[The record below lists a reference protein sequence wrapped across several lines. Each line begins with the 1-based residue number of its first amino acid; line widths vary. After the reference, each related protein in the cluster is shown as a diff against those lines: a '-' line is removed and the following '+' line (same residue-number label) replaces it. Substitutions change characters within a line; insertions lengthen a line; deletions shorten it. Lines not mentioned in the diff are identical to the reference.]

1 MEPVS
6 QRQPAVGF
14 IFVTLVLAVVGFGLL
29 IPVLPALVKEFQGG
43 SVSDGS
49 HAYGWIISTYALM
62 QFVGAPIMGS
72 LSDRFGR
79 RRIILVATAGSAIDY
94 VIMANAPDLA
104 WLFVARIIAGFTAG
118 VLSTANAYIA
128 DVTPPEKRAQ
138 SFGLLGAA
146 FGIGFVIGP
155 VLGGV
160 LGHYDL
166 RLPFWFAAGC
176 SSLNWLWGFFVL
188 PESLKPENR
197 RAFAWKRANPVGAL
211 LALGHLPAVLAL
223 AGSYFILM
231 LAQTSIQSTWAL
243 YTDARYHWGPMQ
255 VGLSLMAVGV
265 LSGLVQATLVKKIVP
280 RIGDARAVLIGF
292 FISIVTQIC
301 YGLATQGWMIYAIL
315 VVGAFAGIS
324 GPALQSYITKHVPA
338 NEQGA
343 VQGVYTGLASLAGI
357 PGPLFGTIVLGWA
370 TDADPAVHLP
380 WILGA
385 LDGPVN
391 RLLRLVPHHPGMS
404 FFLGSALTAL
414 ALYLAVRTFR
424 KDAAIT
430 TPAPGQ

>member
-1 MEPVS
+1 
-6 QRQPAVGF
+6 
-14 IFVTLVLAVVGFGLL
+14 VGFGLL

-62 QFVGAPIMGS
+62 QFIGAPIMGS
-72 LSDRFGR
+72 LSDRYGR
-79 RRIILVATAGSAIDY
+79 RRIILIATAGSAADY
-94 VIMANAPDLA
+94 VIMALAPTLA

-176 SSLNWLWGFFVL
+176 ATLNWCWGFFVL

-197 RAFAWKRANPVGAL
+197 RPFQWKRANPVGAL
-211 LALGHLPAVLAL
+211 LALGHLPSVLAL

-231 LAQTSIQSTWAL
+231 LAQTIMQSTWAL

-255 VGLSLMAVGV
+255 VGLSLMSVGV

-280 RIGDARAVLIGF
+280 RIGETRAVLIGF
-292 FISIVTQIC
+292 TISIVTTIG

-315 VVGAFAGIS
+315 VFGAFAGIS

-357 PGPLFGTIVLGWA
+357 PGPLLGTFVLGWA
-370 TDADPAVHLP
+370 TDPDPTVHLP
-380 WILGA
+380 WLFSA

-391 RLLRLVPHHPGMS
+391 QLLTLLIPHHPGMS
-404 FFLGSALTAL
+404 FFVGASLTGV
-414 ALYLAVRTFR
+414 ALYLALRTFR
-424 KDAAIT
+424 KDAAAA
-430 TPAPGQ
+430 PAPVPTQ